1 LYDYISKRKGE
12 KKYFPEYPVIK
23 VRTSK
28 GSPLDFTPSDV
39 LIQYREDKLTIS
51 PEKRY
56 EYFKEII
63 EKISKNILIDFPFLS
78 TSVKFVHKIPEEFE
92 IKRVRWRDWR
102 LEVMDNT
109 SLKPLPMLREGG
121 KPLGGSLKIH
131 LIYVVPNL
139 EDIEE
144 IVSEK
149 NKLLSQKFK
158 EHNLGEIVG
167 YSIKLYEWVELNVER
182 TRENIRKTLRAALKE
197 EIKLPEGVA
206 TFPVVVGPSYK
217 GKYFEDVK
225 RDASELGKHSQV
237 ILWDN
242 FKDMSA
248 EMAATLACDIYVETL
263 IQENVNRLEEL
274 DGLVWRLE
282 KPADGDGVTI
292 YIGFD
297 YSRDR
302 EGRVSGAFALLC
314 DSYGRLISVKQ
325 AHLSKDYITEDAAR
339 DIFVYT
345 LDKAY
350 EYSEKKNLERPKR
363 IVFYR
368 DGNFE
373 IIERENIV
381 KGFMRA
387 LEAKGI
393 DRNLVQL
400 DLVEVVKGH
409 SKRMY
414 SRYEGKVV
422 NPQFGEYVILP
433 VVDEFHDGRAL
444 VSSTL
449 VDRRRKK
456 EGKVDFTV
464 KPVEVRFTSYG
475 SGKSSIEKIVSE
487 YLALTALNFWSP
499 FRRMKLCLPLH
510 LARSLANLMRIGVQP
525 KLPA

>member
-1 LYDYISKRKGE
+1 
-12 KKYFPEYPVIK
+12 
-23 VRTSK
+23 
-28 GSPLDFTPSDV
+28 
-39 LIQYREDKLTIS
+39 
-51 PEKRY
+51 
-56 EYFKEII
+56 
-63 EKISKNILIDFPFLS
+63 
-78 TSVKFVHKIPEEFE
+78 
-92 IKRVRWRDWR
+92 
-102 LEVMDNT
+102 M
-109 SLKPLPMLREGG
+109 
-121 KPLGGSLKIH
+121 
-131 LIYVVPNL
+131 
-139 EDIEE
+139 
-144 IVSEK
+144 
-149 NKLLSQKFK
+149 
-158 EHNLGEIVG
+158 
-167 YSIKLYEWVELNVER
+167 
-182 TRENIRKTLRAALKE
+182 
-197 EIKLPEGVA
+197 
-206 TFPVVVGPSYK
+206 
-217 GKYFEDVK
+217 
-225 RDASELGKHSQV
+225 
-237 ILWDN
+237 
-242 FKDMSA
+242 
-248 EMAATLACDIYVETL
+248 
-263 IQENVNRLEEL
+263 
-274 DGLVWRLE
+274 VWRLE

-339 DIFVYT
+339 DILVYT

-350 EYSEKKNLERPKR
+350 EYSEKKNLEKPKR

-373 IIERENIV
+373 IIERENVV

-433 VVDEFHDGRAL
+433 IVDEFHDGRAL

-449 VDRRRKK
+449 VDKKKEK

-464 KPVEVRFTSYG
+464 KPVEVRYTSYG

-510 LARSLANLMRIGVQP
+510 LAHSLANLMRIGVQP